1 MSDNE
6 LDAELLALAG
16 DDSSSDEEDAKPLAR
31 QSRSPSQQATQSV
44 EKPPQSP
51 PRRGVAQ
58 KLKSRA
64 AAKARKNRKAESEE
78 EEDEEE
84 EGEA

>member
-16 DDSSSDEEDAKPLAR
+16 DDSSSDEEETKPTTR
-31 QSRSPSQQATQSV
+31 QSRSPSQVATQTV
-44 EKPPQSP
+44 EKAHSP

-64 AAKARKNRKAESEE
+64 AAKARQARKDESEE
-78 EEDEEE
+78 VE